1 MWAVVHRELKSE
13 SRNPF
18 SYWLRIISVGALLA
32 FMAVLTSDASASFG
46 TGLRIF
52 ESTNL
57 MLFGGIWLLVPFA
70 TSDVISRERREGTLG
85 LLYLTPLTSL
95 EIILAKALAHGL
107 RFLIVV
113 LASLPVLA
121 IPFLIGGVTWQVAA
135 KAASMQ
141 LGAVTWAISSSLLAS
156 SLCKRLV
163 PALLL
168 GTGMGAFYAGV
179 YGGSC
184 MFGAKAVL
192 MSSVFCFLFSYGMA
206 AANTDKST
214 LDVPPTVE
222 EEKFRQEL
230 SEPVVGAAFLKN
242 WMRHK
247 LERNPVGW
255 LEQRSLSGRLAL
267 WGWLGMITIF
277 YCFALSIYGSYWE
290 RLNLAHV
297 WLLLILLMSLAM
309 CSATSFRRER
319 ETGVLELL
327 LVSPLELQ
335 QILMGRLRGI
345 WAQFL
350 PAFVLFFGFWLF
362 LYFAVR
368 GVTLEHIPIPYSKL
382 LLAAT
387 SFLSIPVVGL
397 YFSLRQKHLL
407 TAFLGTVVLG
417 IVIPYGIGLG
427 AAWFLGMAR
436 IPFGGKPPGPH
447 VNTILD
453 LVTASLQVAISYR
466 CFELLKFNLMHR
478 LFALEKT
485 SAN

>member
-32 FMAVLTSDASASFG
+32 FMAVVTSDASAGFG

-52 ESTNL
+52 QKTNM
-57 MLFGGIWLLVPFA
+57 MLFAGIWLLVPLA

-107 RFLIVV
+107 RFLIVA

-135 KAASMQ
+135 KAALMQ
-141 LGAVTWAISSSLLAS
+141 LGAVTWAITSSLLAS
-156 SLCKRLV
+156 SLCKRFV
-163 PALLL
+163 PGLLL
-168 GTGMGAFYAGV
+168 ATGIGAFYAGV

-184 MFGAKAVL
+184 SFGPKAVL
-192 MSSVFCFLFSYGMA
+192 MSSAFCFLFSYGLA

-214 LDVPPTVE
+214 LDVPPSPE

-230 SEPVVGAAFLKN
+230 CEPIVGAGFLKN
-242 WMRHK
+242 WMRQK

-267 WGWLGMITIF
+267 WGWVGMITIF
-277 YCFALSIYGSYWE
+277 YCFALSIYSSYWD
-290 RLNLAHV
+290 RLNIAHV
-297 WLLLILLMSLAM
+297 WLLIVLLMSFAM
-309 CSATSFRRER
+309 CSAMSFRRER

-327 LVSPLELQ
+327 LVSPLKVQ

-345 WAQFL
+345 WNQFL
-350 PAFVLFFGFWLF
+350 PASVLFFGCWVY

-368 GVTLEHIPIPYSKL
+368 GVTLERIPVPYSKL

-387 SFLSIPVVGL
+387 SFLSIPVIGL

-407 TAFLGTVVLG
+407 SAFLGTVILGVL
-417 IVIPYGIGLG
+417 IPYGISLG
-427 AAWFLGMAR
+427 AAWFWGIAR
-436 IPFGGKPPGPH
+436 IPFGGRPPGAH

-453 LVTASLQVAISYR
+453 LVTASLQAAISYR
-466 CFELLKFNLMHR
+466 CFALLRFNLMHR